1 MGKKGDLLRA
11 MKKKRATYTFTAAQ
25 LEEHDRQV
33 RMAAIERKK
42 EDLKKYAKQV
52 ISDDF
57 AEREKIF
64 SGDAVDVT
72 MTVFS
77 MLIAISC
84 RVLVERFGWKPAPM
98 RKEEGQGGD
107 RRYKL
112 TQFAYYVMD
121 EVDKLTADEFLDI
134 RKYAEESY
142 QLTGVKF
149 EAEDIEEE
157 ENGAS

>member
-1 MGKKGDLLRA
+1 MLRA
-11 MKKKRATYTFTAAQ
+11 MKKQRATYTFTAEQ

-98 RKEEGQGGD
+98 RKDENNGGD
-107 RRYKL
+107 KRYKL
-112 TQFAYYVMD
+112 TQFAYAVME
-121 EVDKLTADEFLDI
+121 EVERLTADELLDI
-134 RKYAEESY
+134 RKYAEEAY
-142 QLTGVKF
+142 NVTGVKF
-149 EAEDIEEE
+149 VTEEVEE
-157 ENGAS
+157 ENGTS